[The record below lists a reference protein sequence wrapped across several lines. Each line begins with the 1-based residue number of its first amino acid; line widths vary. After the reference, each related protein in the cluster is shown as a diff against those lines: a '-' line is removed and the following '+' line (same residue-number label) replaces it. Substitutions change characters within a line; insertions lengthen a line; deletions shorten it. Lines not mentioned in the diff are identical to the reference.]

1 MARLFKKILKR
12 IAPDGVSPDE
22 YVVRCAVRNV
32 NAEPCDPLFVE
43 WLLDSSGHEAEGG
56 EYDDVGDL
64 ICEAVESGELLD
76 FKRLSGENDTR
87 VSLVMAEA
95 VTWPNKS
102 FKEKLFG
109 AVLHAAPR
117 ASDTWKTA
125 YKLNKA
131 FGFTSVC
138 YFRDENGNPVDGVLA
153 V

>member
-1 MARLFKKILKR
+1 MARLFNRILKR
-12 IAPDGVSPDE
+12 IAPDGMSPEE
-22 YVVRCAVRNV
+22 YAVRCAVQNV
-32 NAEPCDPLFVE
+32 KAEPGDPLFVE

-56 EYDDVGDL
+56 EYDGVCDL
-64 ICEAVESGELLD
+64 ICEAVESGELLN

-87 VSLVMAEA
+87 VSLVMVEA

-125 YKLNKA
+125 YKLNRA

-138 YFRDENGNPVDGVLA
+138 YFTDEDGNPSDGLV
-153 V
+153 